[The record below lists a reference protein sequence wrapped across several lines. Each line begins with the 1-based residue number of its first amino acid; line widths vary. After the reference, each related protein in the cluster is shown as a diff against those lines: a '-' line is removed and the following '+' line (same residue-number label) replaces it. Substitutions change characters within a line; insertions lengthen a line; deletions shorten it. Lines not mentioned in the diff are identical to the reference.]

1 MIFDSHAHYD
11 DGQFDMDRNALL
23 SEILPAKGVS
33 GIINMASDL
42 KSIPRVLELT
52 EKYDYIYGGI
62 GIHPECAGNLPEN
75 YLEIV
80 ENALRRRKIVAVG
93 EIGLDYYYEDMC
105 PKEKQKDVFASQL
118 ALAAKFALPVVVHD
132 REAHGDTLNIL
143 REHRPQGVVH
153 CFSGSAQTALEVTR
167 LGMYIGIGGVV
178 TFKNARHIVEVAESI
193 PLNRL
198 LLETDCPYLA
208 PVPMRGK
215 RNDSSLIAY
224 SAAKIAEIR
233 GISAQEVLNA
243 SRDNIKALFGI

>member
-11 DGQFDMDRNALL
+11 DNQFDMDRDALL
-23 SEILPAKGVS
+23 SEILPAKGVC

-42 KSIPRVLELT
+42 QSIPRVLELI
-52 EKYDYIYGGI
+52 EKYGYIYGGI
-62 GIHPECAGNLPEN
+62 GIHPECAGNLPVN

-80 ENALRRRKIVAVG
+80 AEALSREKVVAVG

-105 PKEKQKDVFASQL
+105 PKEKQKEVFISQL
-118 ALAAKFALPVVVHD
+118 ELAAKRSLPVVVHD
-132 REAHGDTLNIL
+132 REAHGDTLDIL
-143 REHRPQGVVH
+143 SRYKPKGVVH
-153 CFSGSAQTALEVTR
+153 CFSGSAQTALEVTK

-178 TFKNARHIVEVAESI
+178 TFKNARHIVEAAKAI

-215 RNDSSLIAY
+215 RNDSSLIPY

-233 GISAQEVLNA
+233 GISAQEVLTA
-243 SRDNIKALFGI
+243 SRENIQALFGI